1 MLSKPKWAFWLAFL
15 VGVCLLF
22 CLHPPACMLSAS
34 AAIHTLHPH
43 LKTGCTHPL
52 PPACLQHAV
61 SVKYAT
67 EHRCG
72 VVVRGPGL
80 SDQIGGTD
88 PLKDNL
94 PLEVGGCRWAGW
106 TGWAGLGWA
115 GCWQALQ
122 AV

>member
-1 MLSKPKWAFWLAFL
+1 MPPFL
-15 VGVCLLF
+15 CN
-22 CLHPPACMLSAS
+22 M
-34 AAIHTLHPH
+34 
-43 LKTGCTHPL
+43 
-52 PPACLQHAV
+52 QHVV

-94 PLEVGGCRWAGW
+94 PLLVSRKELWRDVDSYEWPG
-106 TGWAGLGWA
+106 TSL
-115 GCWQALQ
+115 
-122 AV
+122 V